1 MAWPTHQ
8 ILYCARVAEAVLAD
22 GLPENAQTCMAK
34 ALTLADEP
42 GFRHAYEW
50 FRRDDLYWRLRAEEN
65 FAAITT
71 LHAANAVRDAELAVM
86 WEQGIAPSIAD
97 IEEVLS
103 RLPSSDAQPWRQNG
117 YEGFRALISPA
128 PHQAYNDDRIPAF
141 LDGIDVLD
149 ENGEEF
155 EGEIG
160 EEFN

>member
-1 MAWPTHQ
+1 MAWTTHQ

-71 LHAANAVRDAELAVM
+71 LHAANEARDAELAAM
-86 WEQGIAPSIAD
+86 WEQGSFPSMENIN
-97 IEEVLS
+97 EVFR
-103 RLPSSDAQPWRQNG
+103 RLPFSNAEPWGQKG
-117 YEGFRALISPA
+117 YAGFRASLAAA
-128 PHQAYNDDRIPAF
+128 PRLPYYDDRVQAWF
-141 LDGIDVLD
+141 LDGVEVLR
-149 ENGEEF
+149 
-155 EGEIG
+155 
-160 EEFN
+160 